1 MKKID
6 FIAEVSS
13 NHNRDLNRMKE
24 FIYASKDAGCT
35 GVKFQLFKI
44 DKLFSPEILA
54 KSETHR
60 KRKEWELSVEY
71 IPELS
76 ELSHSLGLSFSC
88 TPFYLEAVEILDS
101 HVDFFKIASY
111 ELLWHDLFKKC
122 GNTGKP
128 VVFSTGM
135 ATLDEIEKALKCLL
149 STNTKDI
156 TVLHCNSAYPTPV
169 EDANLI
175 GVHTLNN
182 MINAIEKPNGISI
195 KTGYSDHTVSP
206 GVLYR
211 AIHQYNI
218 NFVEF
223 HIDLDGK
230 GEEYEAGHCWL
241 PNQISEVIANVSSGL
256 EADGEKVFKPSI
268 SELPDRDWR
277 ADPSDG
283 LRPLLSMREEFFET
297 N

>member
-13 NHNRDLNRMKE
+13 NHNRDLSRMKE
-24 FIYASKDAGCT
+24 FIHASHEAGCS

-44 DKLFSPEILA
+44 DKLFAPEILS

-60 KRKEWELSVEY
+60 KRKEWELPVEY
-71 IPELS
+71 IPELA

-88 TPFYLEAVEILDS
+88 TPFYLDAVEILDPY
-101 HVDFFKIASY
+101 VDFFKIASY
-111 ELLWHDLFKKC
+111 ELLWHDLFEKC

-128 VVFSTGM
+128 IVFSTGM
-135 ATLDEIEKALKCLL
+135 ATLDEVEKALKCLL
-149 STNTKDI
+149 DTKTKDI

-169 EDANLI
+169 EDANLAGI
-175 GVHTLNN
+175 HTLNN
-182 MINAIEKPNGISI
+182 MINTIEKPDGISI
-195 KTGYSDHTVSP
+195 KIGYSDHTVSP
-206 GVLYR
+206 AVLYR
-211 AIHQYNI
+211 VIHQYNI

-230 GEEYEAGHCWL
+230 GEEYKAGHCWL
-241 PNQISEVIANVSSGL
+241 PNQISEVIANVNSGL
-256 EADGEKVFKPSI
+256 EADGEEIFEPST

-277 ADPSDG
+277 ADSSDG
-283 LRPLLSMREEFFET
+283 FRPLKHIRKSY
-297 N
+297 